1 MDIELNS
8 GETLLDINEDLRLIQ
23 KDAGLKFGTDSYLLS
38 AFIKKNLRGNACD
51 LGAGT
56 GIISLFAAARCS
68 FDAIHAFEIQNEYA
82 SLAERNAALNG
93 FSDKIK
99 VHAADVREIPDILPR
114 EAFSAVFSN
123 PPYMASGSGKDSK
136 EDEMNAARRE
146 ENGTLDDF
154 VRSAAYLL
162 KYGGLF
168 WAVIRPERTADIMY
182 SLKSNGLE
190 PKKLITV
197 NPDTMSAPCLILVE
211 SKKGAAPSLVTSRP
225 LIIYDGATAEGK
237 ERKYTKDM
245 SRVYDEFS
253 LSFLFDK
260 KK

>member
-8 GETLLDINEDLRLIQ
+8 GEALLEINEDLRLIQ

-38 AFIKKNLRGNACD
+38 AFVKKNLHGDACD

-56 GIISLFAAARCS
+56 GVVSLFAAARCS
-68 FDAIHAFEIQNEYA
+68 FDSVHAVEIQKEYA
-82 SLAERNAALNG
+82 VLAERNAALN
-93 FSDKIK
+93 SLTDKIK
-99 VHAADVREIPDILPR
+99 VHSADVREISDILPR
-114 EAFSAVFSN
+114 ETFSAVFTN

-136 EDEMNAARRE
+136 DGEMNAARRE

-154 VRSAAYLL
+154 VRAAAYLL
-162 KYGGLF
+162 KYGGLM
-168 WAVIRPERTADIMY
+168 WTVIRPERTADLMY

-197 NPDTMSAPCLILVE
+197 YPDAKSAPCLILTE
-211 SKKGAAPSLVTSRP
+211 AKRGGSPSLVTSRP
-225 LIIYDGATAEGK
+225 LIIYEDGPD
-237 ERKYTKDM
+237 RKYTKDM